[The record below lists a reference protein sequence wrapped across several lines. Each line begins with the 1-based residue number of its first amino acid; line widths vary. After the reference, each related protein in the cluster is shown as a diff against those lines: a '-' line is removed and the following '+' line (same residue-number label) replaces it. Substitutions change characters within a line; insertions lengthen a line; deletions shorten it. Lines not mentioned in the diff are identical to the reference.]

1 MIIAQGKAAEAAAL
15 GNTPPA
21 QPSFFFLVWRV
32 RAKPER
38 KKEEIISNPHPGAEL
53 RLPRAIIRSSLR
65 DFIFGSLCSNI
76 GERKYGSGTPTISR
90 TRDCNHSVVRLML
103 TLLTGTVTV
112 ASTVWFAFRQNG
124 SRSTSCFNTRR
135 S

>member
-32 RAKPER
+32 RAKPE
-38 KKEEIISNPHPGAEL
+38 KKEEIISNPQPGAAL

-65 DFIFGSLCSNI
+65 DFIPGPLCLHTVEEQRSD
-76 GERKYGSGTPTISR
+76 SPTP
-90 TRDCNHSVVRLML
+90 
-103 TLLTGTVTV
+103 G
-112 ASTVWFAFRQNG
+112 Q
-124 SRSTSCFNTRR
+124 
-135 S
+135 